1 MVKQVFADEFA
12 SFHQS
17 KTWKRSRNYNCV
29 YIFKPPHQMLGRG
42 EWSTTSSGL
51 FNPLKER
58 RCLLS
63 VSLGGPPQQVL
74 DITEEKI
81 ASCPSKFVCVLI

>member
-1 MVKQVFADEFA
+1 
-12 SFHQS
+12 
-17 KTWKRSRNYNCV
+17 
-29 YIFKPPHQMLGRG
+29 MLGRG